1 MAIRQLFL
9 WSVKPGQDD
18 ERVLEQMSQ
27 LTLQVPRLIG
37 WSIGQHIGVTDNA
50 TIGKFDY
57 GMTIDVESY
66 DDLNNYLNHPDQMAL
81 VDEIFESLRD
91 SAWVDLSID

>member
-9 WSVKPGQDD
+9 WSVKDGHDA
-18 ERVLEQMSQ
+18 ERVLEQMSHLNRQ
-27 LTLQVPRLIG
+27 IPRLID
-37 WSIGQHIGVTDNA
+37 WSIGKHIGVQENA

-66 DDLNNYLNHPDQMAL
+66 DDLNSYLNDPDQVAL
-81 VDEIFESLRD
+81 VDEIYESLRD
-91 SAWVDLSID
+91 SAWVDLSIG